1 MFKHQKIKMQVFEK
15 TITVSKDDI
24 DDLNHVNNVRYVQW
38 VQDIAKDH
46 WLTYVTKDILDNYSW
61 FLVNHFIEYKNQALL
76 GDKLLLKTYV
86 PKIDA
91 VSTIRH
97 VEIINAKTNKLIVK
111 SKAKWC
117 LIDNKTQ
124 RPTRII
130 PEIAELFN

>member
-1 MFKHQKIKMQVFEK
+1 MYIFEK
-15 TITVSKDDI
+15 TITVILDDI

-38 VQDIAKDH
+38 IQDIAKDH
-46 WLTYVTKDILDNYSW
+46 WLAFATEEILETYSW
-61 FLVNHFIEYKNQALL
+61 FLVNHFIEYKSQALL
-76 GDKLLLKTYV
+76 GDRLLLKTYV
-86 PKIDA
+86 PKA
-91 VSTIRH
+91 EGVSTIRH

-130 PEIAELFN
+130 SEIRELF

>member
-1 MFKHQKIKMQVFEK
+1 MKVFEK
-15 TITVSKDDI
+15 IIIVSEDDI

-38 VQDIAKDH
+38 VQDIAKEH
-46 WLTYVTKDILDNYSW
+46 WLTYVTKDILEAYSW
-61 FLVNHFIEYKNQALL
+61 FLVNHFIEYKSQALL

-86 PKIDA
+86 PKVEG
-91 VSTIRH
+91 VSTTRH
-97 VEIINAKTNKLIVK
+97 VEILNAETNRLIVK

-117 LIDNKTQ
+117 LIDSKTQ

>member
-1 MFKHQKIKMQVFEK
+1 VQIFKNN
-15 TITVSKDDI
+15 ITVSKDDI

-38 VQDIAKDH
+38 VQDIAKEH
-46 WLTYVTKDILDNYSW
+46 WLTFATKNILEAYSW
-61 FLVNHFIEYKNQALL
+61 FLVNHFIEYKSQALL
-76 GDKLLLKTYV
+76 GDKLLIKTYV
-86 PKIDA
+86 PTVEG

-97 VEIINAKTNKLIVK
+97 VEIINAETDRLLVK

-117 LIDNKTQ
+117 LIDSKTQ

>member
-1 MFKHQKIKMQVFEK
+1 MQTFEK

-38 VQDIAKDH
+38 VQDIAKEH
-46 WLTYVTKDILDNYSW
+46 WLTYATKDILENYSW
-61 FLVNHFIEYKNQALL
+61 FLVNHFIEYKSPALL
-76 GDKLLLKTYV
+76 GDQLLLKTFV
-86 PKIDA
+86 SKVA
-91 VSTIRH
+91 GVSTIRH
-97 VEIINAKTNKLIVK
+97 VEITNAKTNQLIVN

-130 PEIAELFN
+130 PEIDVLFK

>member
-1 MFKHQKIKMQVFEK
+1 MQVFEK
-15 TITVSKDDI
+15 TITVSEDDI

-46 WLTYVTKDILDNYSW
+46 WLAYATKDILETYSW
-61 FLVNHFIEYKNQALL
+61 FLVNHFIEYKSQALL
-76 GDKLLLKTYV
+76 GDTLLLKTYV
-86 PKIDA
+86 PLVEG
-91 VSTIRH
+91 VSTTRH
-97 VEIINAKTNKLIVK
+97 VEIINAETKQLIVN

-130 PEIAELFN
+130 AEIAELFN

>member
-1 MFKHQKIKMQVFEK
+1 MQIFEK
-15 TITVSKDDI
+15 TITVSEDDI

-46 WLTYVTKDILDNYSW
+46 WLAFATQDILASYSW
-61 FLVNHFIEYKNQALL
+61 FLVNHFIEYKSQALL
-76 GDKLLLKTYV
+76 GDTIHLKTYV
-86 PKIDA
+86 PLVEG

-97 VEIINAKTNKLIVK
+97 VEITNANTKKLIVK

-124 RPTRII
+124 RPTRIT
-130 PEIAELFN
+130 PEIGELFN

>member
-1 MFKHQKIKMQVFEK
+1 MYIFEK
-15 TITVSKDDI
+15 TITVKQDDI

-38 VQDIAKDH
+38 VQDIAKEH
-46 WLTYVTKDILDNYSW
+46 WLAFATKEILEAYSW
-61 FLVNHFIEYKNQALL
+61 FLVNHYIEYKSQALL
-76 GDKLLLKTYV
+76 GDTLHLKTYV
-86 PKIDA
+86 SEVEG

-130 PEIAELFN
+130 TEIRKLF

>member
-1 MFKHQKIKMQVFEK
+1 MQIFEK
-15 TITVSKDDI
+15 TITVSQDDI

-38 VQDIAKDH
+38 VQDIAKAH
-46 WLTYVTKDILDNYSW
+46 WLAFATKDILEAYSW

-76 GDKLLLKTYV
+76 GDTLHLKTFV
-86 PKIDA
+86 PLVEG
-91 VSTIRH
+91 VSTMRH
-97 VEIINAKTNKLIVK
+97 VEITNVTTNKLIVK

-130 PEIAELFN
+130 PEIGALFN

>member
-1 MFKHQKIKMQVFEK
+1 MQVFEK

-46 WLTYVTKDILDNYSW
+46 WLAYATQNILEEYSW
-61 FLVNHFIEYKNQALL
+61 FLVNHFIEYKSPALL
-76 GDKLLLKTYV
+76 GDKLLLRTYV
-86 PKIDA
+86 PKVSG
-91 VSTIRH
+91 VSTVRH
-97 VEIINAKTNKLIVK
+97 VEITNAETNQLIVS

-117 LIDNKTQ
+117 FIDSKTQ
-124 RPTRII
+124 RPTRIT

>member
-1 MFKHQKIKMQVFEK
+1 MCIQVKVMYVFEK
-15 TITVSKDDI
+15 TITVSQEDI

-38 VQDIAKDH
+38 VQDIAKEH
-46 WLTYVTKDILDNYSW
+46 WLTYATEEILETYSW

-76 GDKLLLKTYV
+76 GDQLLLKTYV
-86 PKIDA
+86 PKADG

-97 VEIINAKTNKLIVK
+97 VEIINAKTEQIIVK

-117 LIDNKTQ
+117 LIDSKTQ

-130 PEIAELFN
+130 SKIAELFN